1 MLNGAISS
9 GERPVVNPEEVLVD
23 LSFLQPLYAVPGPF
37 AAAYLDT
44 SWDSEDAG
52 HAIAL
57 RWRAQ
62 REALAEQGA
71 GEPTLKAMDDVVGTE
86 RGMPGEHGHAIFA
99 ADGQVV
105 FEHLLPHA
113 PRRQTARW
121 SSLPHVMPLVM
132 QLSETVPYVVVL
144 ANRVGAD
151 ITAYGPNGAEPT
163 ERSVDGETFDI
174 RKVQPGGYA
183 GWSQRR
189 FQRRAEN
196 VWEHNAK
203 LVAEQVDQLVGATGA
218 RVLAVAGDVRARA
231 ALKEHLGK
239 RSLGIL
245 TEIETG
251 ARAAGAAEEPL
262 NRRIQQLL
270 AEAGAAWRLAHIMR
284 FQQARGHHDR
294 AVEGLKSV
302 TAALRRAQVAELL
315 LRDDPSSTATL
326 WVGRQATDLAVEPSE
341 LADAGVS
348 DPVEDRADAAIVR
361 ALVCTGAG
369 LLAVGPEM
377 SEERLPLAD
386 GVGALLRYADAATSG

>member
-1 MLNGAISS
+1 MLDGDISS
-9 GERPVVNPEEVLVD
+9 GDAVVNPEEVLVD
-23 LSFLQPLYAVPGPF
+23 LSFLQSLYAVPGPF

-44 SWDSEDAG
+44 SWDTEDAG
-52 HAIAL
+52 RAIAL

-71 GEPTLKAMDDVVGTE
+71 DEPTLKAMDDVVGTE
-86 RGMPGEHGHAIFA
+86 TGVPGEHGHAIFA
-99 ADGQVV
+99 AGGEVV

-121 SSLPHVMPLVM
+121 SHLPHAMPLVM
-132 QLSETVPYVVVL
+132 QLSDTVPYVVVL

-151 ITAYGPNGAEPT
+151 ITAYGPNGSEAAEVH
-163 ERSVDGETFDI
+163 VDGETFDI

-203 LVAEQVDQLVGATGA
+203 LVAEQVDELVGATGA

-239 RSLGIL
+239 RSLRVL
-245 TEIETG
+245 TEVETG
-251 ARAAGAAEEPL
+251 ARAAGAAAEPL
-262 NRRIQQLL
+262 NRRIGQLL
-270 AEAGAAWRLAHIMR
+270 AEAGAVGRLSHIMR
-284 FQQARGHHDR
+284 FQQERGHHDR

-315 LRDDPSSTATL
+315 LRDDPSSTAML
-326 WVGRQATDLAVEPSE
+326 WIGSEATDLAVEPSE
-341 LADAGVS
+341 LPNTDGAA
-348 DPVEDRADAAIVR
+348 PVEDRADAAILR

-377 SEERLPLAD
+377 SHEMLPLAD